1 MAGFTKGKHRRC
13 CSSAKSV
20 KRLLSKAPWPSSRG
34 EIRTRTRSQPTVEIT
49 FMKENY
55 SATVV
60 GKIAWAL
67 LAFISFTVVLCLVT
81 PAQAGWTLYATGK
94 GTQGQPNSGLYTIDP
109 NSGLVTS
116 FMQLKPPPSTTG
128 VIVDSGGLAY
138 DPATDILFATGQ
150 DASRQET
157 LFTINRF
164 DGSTKVIG
172 ALKATG
178 QPVGYLPP
186 GFSNG
191 GLAMDPSTG
200 NMYAVAANGQQATG
214 LFLVHKT
221 GVPGP
226 NPGSTPT
233 VEAEWKGQTE
243 IRQPSASP
251 RLAGLGFHDGV
262 LYANG
267 INPAAGANSL
277 LFRVNVSDG
286 ATSQIGLGH
295 GVTCGQQL
303 QSSGLASQNGT
314 LYSLG
319 CTGPATYGLYKV
331 DPGSGTATLIGPTP
345 TPACPTCSQ
354 PGSATGGLAF
364 APAPLIRHL
373 IPNKFLMPMLVLII
387 ILFAFFVAWWLRSR
401 RP

>member
-1 MAGFTKGKHRRC
+1 
-13 CSSAKSV
+13 
-20 KRLLSKAPWPSSRG
+20 
-34 EIRTRTRSQPTVEIT
+34 
-49 FMKENY
+49 MKENY

-94 GTQGQPNSGLYTIDP
+94 GTGGHDSALYTIDP

-116 FMQLKPPPSTTG
+116 SMQLQPPPSTTR
-128 VIVDSGGLAY
+128 VIVNSGGLAY
-138 DPATDILFATGQ
+138 DLANDILFATGQ
-150 DASRQET
+150 DALGHET

-172 ALKATG
+172 ILKATG
-178 QPVGYLPP
+178 QPQGYPTTP
-186 GFSNG
+186 VFSNG

-200 NMYAVAANGQQATG
+200 NMYAVAKNEQQATG
-214 LFLVHKT
+214 LFLVHKQ

-233 VEAEWKGQTE
+233 VEVEWKGQTE

-251 RLAGLGFHDGV
+251 RLAGLGFHNGV

-286 ATSQIGLGH
+286 ATSQIGSGH
-295 GVTCGQQL
+295 GVTCGEQL
-303 QSSGLASQNGT
+303 FSSGLASQNGT

-319 CTGPATYGLYKV
+319 STCLTGSSSSGTYGLYKV
-331 DPGSGTATLIGPTP
+331 NPGSGNATLIGPTP
-345 TPACPTCSQ
+345 PCPTCSQ
-354 PGSATGGLAF
+354 PGSAGGGLAF
-364 APAPLIRHL
+364 APAPLFGHL
-373 IPNKFLMPMLVLII
+373 IPNKFLMPMFVLIT
-387 ILFAFFVAWWLRSR
+387 ILFAFFVAWWIRSR
-401 RP
+401 GP